1 MPGPELEP
9 LDVIAVGAH
18 PDDVEIAI
26 GGTLAKLAK
35 QGYRVGIVDLTDGE
49 PTPGSPGPEVRL
61 AEAQEAARILGVAIR
76 VTLDLPN
83 RRLFDSYESRVALGK
98 VFRRYRPKLVL
109 GIYGKTPMASPDHW
123 QAMQITDAAVFY
135 SRLSKIDAEF
145 DGLPVHTI
153 QKLIWFPLG
162 WASATTETPGSFY
175 YDISDTLET
184 KIASI
189 KAYKTQF
196 PPGKERVFRMVESQA
211 LLCGGQSGVMAAEQ
225 LISPHP
231 PVVGDLVKTFAL

>member
-61 AEAQEAARILGVAIR
+61 AEAQEATRILGVAIR
-76 VTLDLPN
+76 VTLDLPT

-109 GIYGKTPMASPDHW
+109 GIYGKTPM
-123 QAMQITDAAVFY
+123 
-135 SRLSKIDAEF
+135 
-145 DGLPVHTI
+145 
-153 QKLIWFPLG
+153 
-162 WASATTETPGSFY
+162 
-175 YDISDTLET
+175 
-184 KIASI
+184 
-189 KAYKTQF
+189 
-196 PPGKERVFRMVESQA
+196 
-211 LLCGGQSGVMAAEQ
+211 
-225 LISPHP
+225 
-231 PVVGDLVKTFAL
+231 